1 MTECNREFKVG
12 DWVVLE
18 NENSLAQ
25 ILKTNG
31 KWSII
36 KWLDDNTESNVRLDF
51 LRHATSE
58 EVAAGH
64 RIDCKKFDKR
74 VK

>member
-1 MTECNREFKVG
+1 MTKHNREFKVE

-18 NENSLAQ
+18 SENSLAQ

-51 LRHATSE
+51 LRHATDE
-58 EVAAGH
+58 EIAAGH